1 MGLNWKDLP
10 SLEYSICPSVPCCL
24 ISFHSYRSVLVA
36 MHGHCGKTM
45 LCNTVLS
52 KLELFK
58 CLKVGCRFRQPFW
71 THVWPEVIFTQ
82 MKYLFQ
88 NQNQSTPKEF
98 REEVDY
104 FFCHRNAQIF
114 FCKAICQLDWRDG
127 EEQSRSRE
135 HLIDVTL
142 CATYTPMKLSD
153 NATHNSQH
161 IK

>member
-71 THVWPEVIFTQ
+71 THVWPEVIFT
-82 MKYLFQ
+82 
-88 NQNQSTPKEF
+88 
-98 REEVDY
+98 
-104 FFCHRNAQIF
+104 
-114 FCKAICQLDWRDG
+114 
-127 EEQSRSRE
+127 
-135 HLIDVTL
+135 
-142 CATYTPMKLSD
+142 
-153 NATHNSQH
+153 
-161 IK
+161 